1 MRFFAETGQENCTVV
16 TLFFSAAGKSRTC
29 VTEENFIGALGGE
42 KWDLSRQIAVVKI
55 YNETYP
61 ASAVGS
67 IFICLFT
74 QAGFV
79 FTTAS

>member
-1 MRFFAETGQENCTVV
+1 MHFFADTGQAKLHCCDVV
-16 TLFFSAAGKSRTC
+16 FSAAGKSRTC
-29 VTEENFIGALGGE
+29 VTEENFTGALGGE
-42 KWDLSRQIAVVKI
+42 RGDLSRQIAVVKM